1 MAGKHPQPSTFSC
14 RAVAAELEA
23 ARPAPVADDQR
34 RLGRPRAAH
43 GNRREKLPSRII
55 CVSHTT
61 GAGGESVGRAV
72 SDRLG
77 FRYVDEEVVE
87 SAAES
92 VGLDPA
98 VISNVERRKS
108 LVARVLDRVAESG
121 REPRPRLSPS
131 LSGSSRTQAT
141 FAEPVRQMPSGD
153 DLRALIREVIS
164 DVAEEGDVVIVAHA
178 ASMALA
184 GREDV
189 LRVLVTA
196 SPETRARRV
205 AEAGKVDARQA
216 AKLIRDEDAARD
228 DYLARFYR
236 VDREQPTHYDL
247 VVNTDVISPDRA
259 ADLLLLA
266 AT

>member
-1 MAGKHPQPSTFSC
+1 
-14 RAVAAELEA
+14 
-23 ARPAPVADDQR
+23 
-34 RLGRPRAAH
+34 
-43 GNRREKLPSRII
+43 LPIRII

-61 GAGGESVGRAV
+61 GAGGESVGRTV

-77 FRYVDEEVVE
+77 FRYVDQEVVE
-87 SAAES
+87 SAADS

-108 LVARVLDRVAESG
+108 LVARVLYRVAEAG
-121 REPRPRLSPS
+121 GEPRPRLSPN
-131 LSGSSRTQAT
+131 LSGSSRAQAT
-141 FAEPVRQMPSGD
+141 FAEPARQMPSSE

-164 DVAEEGDVVIVAHA
+164 EVAEEGDVVIVAHA

-196 SPETRARRV
+196 SSETRARRV
-205 AEAGKVDARQA
+205 AEAMKVNARQA
-216 AKLIRDEDAARD
+216 AKVIKDEDAARD
-228 DYLARFYR
+228 DYLARFYS
-236 VDREQPTHYDL
+236 VDRELPTHYDL
-247 VVNTDVISPDRA
+247 VVNTDAISPDRA

>member
-1 MAGKHPQPSTFSC
+1 
-14 RAVAAELEA
+14 
-23 ARPAPVADDQR
+23 
-34 RLGRPRAAH
+34 
-43 GNRREKLPSRII
+43 LPSRII

-87 SAAES
+87 SAADS

-205 AEAGKVDARQA
+205 ADAGKVDSRQA

>member
-1 MAGKHPQPSTFSC
+1 
-14 RAVAAELEA
+14 
-23 ARPAPVADDQR
+23 
-34 RLGRPRAAH
+34 
-43 GNRREKLPSRII
+43 LPSRII

-61 GAGGESVGRAV
+61 GAGGEGVGRAV
-72 SDRLG
+72 SDRLA
-77 FRYVDEEVVE
+77 FRYVDDEVIE
-87 SAAES
+87 SAADL

-98 VISNVERRKS
+98 VVSNVERRKS

-121 REPRPRLSPS
+121 GERRPRVSTS
-131 LSGSSRTQAT
+131 LGGSARGQAT
-141 FAEPVRQMPSGD
+141 FAEPVRQMPSGE
-153 DLRALIREVIS
+153 DLRALIRDVIR

-196 SPETRARRV
+196 SPETRARRL
-205 AEAGKVDARQA
+205 AETTKVDMRQA
-216 AKLIRDEDAARD
+216 DKAIRDSDGARA
-228 DYLARFYR
+228 DYLARFYG
-236 VDREQPTHYDL
+236 VERELPTHYDL
-247 VVNTDVISPDRA
+247 VVNTDVVSPDRA

>member
-1 MAGKHPQPSTFSC
+1 
-14 RAVAAELEA
+14 V
-23 ARPAPVADDQR
+23 RPAGP
-34 RLGRPRAAH
+34 H
-43 GNRREKLPSRII
+43 GTGGELPSRII

-61 GAGGESVGRAV
+61 GAGGESIGRTV

-77 FRYVDEEVVE
+77 FRYVDDELIE
-87 SAAES
+87 SAASS

-98 VISNVERRKS
+98 VVSNVERRKS
-108 LVARVLDRVAESG
+108 LVARVLDRVAETG
-121 REPRPRLSPS
+121 GEPRPRLSPN
-131 LSGSSRTQAT
+131 LSGSSRGQSTLVQAG
-141 FAEPVRQMPSGD
+141 RQVPTGE

-184 GREDV
+184 GKEDV

-205 AEAGKVDARQA
+205 AEAREVDARQA
-216 AKLIRDEDAARD
+216 AKLIKDEDAARN

-236 VDREQPTHYDL
+236 VDRELPTHYDL

-266 AT
+266 AA

>member
-1 MAGKHPQPSTFSC
+1 
-14 RAVAAELEA
+14 
-23 ARPAPVADDQR
+23 
-34 RLGRPRAAH
+34 
-43 GNRREKLPSRII
+43 LPSRII

-87 SAAES
+87 SAADS
-92 VGLDPA
+92 VGLDSA

-121 REPRPRLSPS
+121 GEGRPRLSPN
-131 LSGSSRTQAT
+131 LSGSSRAQAT
-141 FAEPVRQMPSGD
+141 FAEPVRQMPSSE

-164 DVAEEGDVVIVAHA
+164 EVAEDGDVVIVAHA

-196 SPETRARRV
+196 STETRARRV
-205 AEAGKVDARQA
+205 AAARKVNPRQA
-216 AKLIRDEDAARD
+216 AKVIKDEDAARD
-228 DYLARFYR
+228 DYLARFYN
-236 VDREQPTHYDL
+236 VDRELPTHYDL
-247 VVNTDVISPDRA
+247 VVNTDAISPDRA